1 MFNKKVK
8 IIFSNE
14 ERYSQSKSESMGLNV
29 KELLTYLS
37 NLSHTYGK
45 LMIENID
52 IENQMLYVTNEST
65 EQFYHIDNKI
75 EDIKEIIFDYIE
87 KDMGS

>member
-8 IIFSNE
+8 VIFSNE
-14 ERYSQSKSESMGLNV
+14 ERYPQSRSESVGLNV

-45 LMIENID
+45 LVIENID
-52 IENQMLYVTNEST
+52 IENQTLYVTNEST
-65 EQFYHIDNKI
+65 EQFYHINNKI
-75 EDIKEIIFDYIE
+75 EDIKDLIVNYIE

>member
-14 ERYSQSKSESMGLNV
+14 ERYSQYKSESMGLNG

-65 EQFYHIDNKI
+65 KQFNHIDNKI
-75 EDIKEIIFDYIE
+75 GDIKDLIVNYIE
-87 KDMGS
+87 KDLGS